1 MPDCA
6 QTNERRLSPAQ
17 ASSLTVDEARA
28 EERRLCA
35 IVDSDTATAEEKYQA
50 LLDLTSLTG
59 VLIHD
64 VASAA

>member
-6 QTNERRLSPAQ
+6 QTNDRRFSRAQ
-17 ASSLTVDEARA
+17 ASTLTVEEARA

-35 IVDSDTATAEEKYQA
+35 IVDSETATADEKYQA

-59 VLIHD
+59 VLVHD
-64 VASAA
+64 VAA